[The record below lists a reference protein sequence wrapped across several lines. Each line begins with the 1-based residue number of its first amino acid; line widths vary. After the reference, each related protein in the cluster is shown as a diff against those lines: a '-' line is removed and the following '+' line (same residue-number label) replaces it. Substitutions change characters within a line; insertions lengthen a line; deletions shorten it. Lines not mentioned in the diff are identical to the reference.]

1 MHAEDC
7 YTGWQQQCN
16 VERLPDFGD
25 LDNKDRVPDRDRF
38 QAIVPAY
45 RFNCSGRVAEWGAC
59 IWPGGSEA
67 EQYYIQ
73 FQVWRPT
80 GTEGCY
86 ELVGYNIPLD
96 DANET
101 ERNISDSGT
110 IIEREGFLSPPGN
123 RDSPLHR
130 CVVLPVR
137 ESKQIDFM
145 EGDVV
150 GYYVDRFKKMGR
162 MKYGMDEDREDD
174 GGIQW
179 DEDSVVVV
187 YYKDGLPR
195 EDIKSQYALNGSNAT
210 ECGFL
215 VSDNNSYTLSDS
227 STSAP
232 IISVSIHVGKPLMS
246 MNIVFVFMWCQLI
259 QLHHWYQ
266 LIQLH
271 HWFQLHW
278 YQ

>member
-1 MHAEDC
+1 M
-7 YTGWQQQCN
+7 
-16 VERLPDFGD
+16 PDFRD
-25 LDNKDRVPDRDRF
+25 TTRASPDRDRF

-59 IWPGGSEA
+59 VQPGGVTS

-96 DANET
+96 DANEE
-101 ERNISDSGT
+101 ERNISDSGA
-110 IIEREGFLSPPGN
+110 IIEREGFLNPQLQGN
-123 RDSPLHR
+123 DGLLR

-150 GYYVDRFKKMGR
+150 GYYVDRFWIG
-162 MKYGMDEDREDD
+162 DRND

-179 DEDSVVVV
+179 IEDSEVEV
-187 YYKDGLPR
+187 YFRDDLPR
-195 EDIKSQYALNGSNAT
+195 EDIKSQYGSS
-210 ECGFL
+210 CGFP
-215 VSDNNSYTLSDS
+215 VSDETIDLHNLGTT

-232 IISVSIHVGKPLMS
+232 IISVSIHAGKP
-246 MNIVFVFMWCQLI
+246 
-259 QLHHWYQ
+259 
-266 LIQLH
+266 
-271 HWFQLHW
+271 
-278 YQ
+278 

>member
-1 MHAEDC
+1 MCYAEDDR
-7 YTGWQQQCN
+7 YTGRQQQCS

-25 LDNKDRVPDRDRF
+25 TFYYYSPDSDRF

-45 RFNCSGRVAEWGAC
+45 RFNCSGRVTEWGAC
-59 IWPGGSEA
+59 VYPGGSRD

-145 EGDVV
+145 AGDVV
-150 GYYVDRFKKMGR
+150 GYYVDHFK
-162 MKYGMDEDREDD
+162 DANDRND

-179 DEDSVVVV
+179 IEDSVVEV
-187 YYKDGLPR
+187 YFIDGLSR
-195 EDIKSQYALNGSNAT
+195 EDIKSQYALNGPNPT
-210 ECGFL
+210 ECGFP
-215 VSDNNSYTLSDS
+215 VSDSNLYTLRDS
-227 STSAP
+227 SSHAP
-232 IISVSIHVGKPLMS
+232 IISVSMHVGKP
-246 MNIVFVFMWCQLI
+246 
-259 QLHHWYQ
+259 
-266 LIQLH
+266 
-271 HWFQLHW
+271 
-278 YQ
+278 